1 MIARGI
7 MQKYQKSNK
16 YFNLS
21 LYTFVII
28 GSLMATGYIF
38 PIGGNFPEVPPI
50 QFMLNPELYK
60 NDYYVQEM
68 VKFNPRYYYYYIIYL
83 LANLGT
89 SIPLA
94 HFIYQFIAFGSFILA
109 CYAIINIYTNSKLP
123 AAAMAFLSIAAS
135 FTDVGNT
142 LIFSTKSVPSTFAM
156 GFAIWG
162 IYFSLRQ
169 KWLTGYLFFGLG
181 CLLQFLVGL
190 LPGLMMVPV
199 LVIES
204 VRQRKFKTLIWAIVL
219 LAAMASIVYVPMLLT
234 GTTSTHTIDNAEF
247 VFIHAQV
254 RNPHHILPSN
264 WAVGNWFNFI
274 CFILGGLLCIKKTNL
289 LPKEDK
295 VNFYVILGT
304 SIFALFLN
312 YIFVE
317 VYPQAFLAK
326 LQLARTV
333 PFAQIIIFI
342 VVSLTLDEVDPHKQ
356 APVSLFVLSV
366 MTLPFRGIILLGFA
380 VWQNK
385 NYILPKKYNILLWIF
400 AAGTF
405 IFSLTYP
412 LTDSSEIIGDR
423 IITLPVF
430 FSILAFPFILEK
442 TSFATSIKQ
451 TITHILA
458 LLATAILVLGVAGI
472 LPKPILNIFQTRIN
486 INAVPTDDLSRLAV
500 RFSQISSPDAL
511 VLIPP
516 SVTSFQFLSQRAI
529 VVNFKNFP
537 FTDKGIKQWKNRME
551 AVLGAPLNPQMIW
564 GGNDLFIRRSSAD
577 LVKVAINYHAD
588 YILTRSDWHPNI
600 DGEIVDRQGKWII
613 FKIR

>member
-1 MIARGI
+1 
-7 MQKYQKSNK
+7 MQKHQKSHW

-68 VKFNPRYYYYYIIYL
+68 VKFNPRYYYYYIIYF

-94 HFIYQFIAFGSFILA
+94 HFIYQFLAFGSFVLA
-109 CYAIINIYTNSKLP
+109 CYAILNIYTNSKLP
-123 AAAMAFLSIAAS
+123 AAAMAFLCIAAS

-142 LIFSTKSVPSTFAM
+142 LIFSTKSVPSIFAM

-169 KWLTGYLFFGLG
+169 KWLTGYFFFGLA

-199 LVIES
+199 LFIES
-204 VRQRKFKTLIWAIVL
+204 VRQRNFKTLILAIAL

-234 GTTSTHTIDNAEF
+234 GTTSTQTIDNADF
-247 VFIHAQV
+247 VYIHAKV

-264 WAVGNWFNFI
+264 WYLGNWFNFI
-274 CFILGGLLCIKKTNL
+274 CFIIGGLLCIKNSDL
-289 LPKEDK
+289 LSKEDK
-295 VNFYVILGT
+295 VNFYIIVTTSILG
-304 SIFALFLN
+304 LFLN

-317 VYPQAFLAK
+317 IYPLAFIAK

-333 PFAQIIIFI
+333 PFAQLIIFI
-342 VVSLTLDEVDPHKQ
+342 AVALTVEQLYREKHIAISLLLL
-356 APVSLFVLSV
+356 AVL
-366 MTLPFRGIILLGFA
+366 TLPFRGIIFLGLS
-380 VWQNK
+380 VWQTK
-385 NYILPKKYNILLWIF
+385 KYVFPKRYNILLWIL
-400 AAGTF
+400 AAGTV
-405 IFSLTYP
+405 IFSLIYP
-412 LTDSSEIIGDR
+412 VTDSWEIMGDR
-423 IITLPVF
+423 IISIPVF

-442 TSFATSIKQ
+442 TSLATSIKQ
-451 TITHILA
+451 TLTHTLA
-458 LLATAILVLGVAGI
+458 LITTATLVCGIAGI
-472 LPKPILNIFQTRIN
+472 LPKPILNVFQTRVN
-486 INAVPTDDLSRLAV
+486 INAVPRDDLSKLAV
-500 RFSQISSPDAL
+500 RFSQSSSPDSL

-516 SVTSFQFLSQRAI
+516 SVTSFQFFSERAI

-537 FTDKGIKQWKNRME
+537 FTEKGIKEWQNRME
-551 AVLGAPLNPQMIW
+551 AVLGVPLNPQMIW
-564 GGNDLFIRRSSAD
+564 GGNDFFIRRSSAD
-577 LVKVAINYHAD
+577 LVKVAKNYHAD
-588 YILTRSDWHPNI
+588 YILTRTDWHPNI
-600 DGEIVDRQGKWII
+600 QGEIADKQGKWILY
-613 FKIR
+613 KIR

>member
-1 MIARGI
+1 
-7 MQKYQKSNK
+7 MQKHQKSHW

-94 HFIYQFIAFGSFILA
+94 HFIYQFLAFASFILA

-123 AAAMAFLSIAAS
+123 AAAMAFLCIAAS

-156 GFAIWG
+156 AFAIEG
-162 IYFSLRQ
+162 IYWSLRQ
-169 KWLTGYLFFGLG
+169 KWLAGYFCFGLG
-181 CLLQFLVGL
+181 CVLQFLVGL

-199 LVIES
+199 LVIQS
-204 VRQRKFKTLIWAIVL
+204 VKQRNFKTLILAIAL

-234 GTTSTHTIDNAEF
+234 GTTSTHTIDNADF
-247 VFIHAQV
+247 VYIHAKV

-264 WAVGNWFNFI
+264 WDFGNWFNFI
-274 CFILGGLLCIKKTNL
+274 CFIIGGLLCIKNSDL
-289 LPKEDK
+289 LPKKDK
-295 VNFYVILGT
+295 VNFYVIVGT
-304 SIFALFLN
+304 SIVALFLN
-312 YIFVE
+312 YVFVE
-317 VYPQAFLAK
+317 VYPLAFIAK

-342 VVSLTLDEVDPHKQ
+342 AVALTVAQLYREKQIAISLLLL
-356 APVSLFVLSV
+356 AVL
-366 MTLPFRGIILLGFA
+366 TLPFRGIIFLGLS
-380 VWQNK
+380 VWQTK
-385 NYILPKKYNILLWIF
+385 KYVFPKRYNILLWIL
-400 AAGTF
+400 AAGTV
-405 IFSLTYP
+405 IFSLIYP
-412 LTDSSEIIGDR
+412 VTDSWEIMGDR
-423 IITLPVF
+423 IISIPVF

-442 TSFATSIKQ
+442 TSLATSIKQ
-451 TITHILA
+451 TVTHTLA
-458 LLATAILVLGVAGI
+458 LITTATLVFGVAGI
-472 LPKPILNIFQTRIN
+472 LPKPILNVFQTRIN
-486 INAVPTDDLSRLAV
+486 INAVPRDDLSRLAV
-500 RFSQISSPDAL
+500 RFSQISSRDSL

-516 SVTSFQFLSQRAI
+516 SVTSFQFFSERAI

-537 FTDKGIKQWKNRME
+537 FTEKGIKEWQNRME
-551 AVLGAPLNPQMIW
+551 TVLGVPLNPQMIW
-564 GGNDLFIRRSSAD
+564 GGNDFFIRRSSAD
-577 LVKVAINYHAD
+577 LVKVAKNYHAD
-588 YILTRSDWHPNI
+588 YILTRTDWHPNI
-600 DGEIVDRQGKWII
+600 QGEIADKQGKWILY
-613 FKIR
+613 KIR

>member
-1 MIARGI
+1 
-7 MQKYQKSNK
+7 MQKHQKFNR

-21 LYTFVII
+21 LYTFAII

-94 HFIYQFIAFGSFILA
+94 HFIYQFLAFGSFILA

-123 AAAMAFLSIAAS
+123 AAAMAFLCIAAS

-169 KWLTGYLFFGLG
+169 KWLIGYLFFGLG

-204 VRQRKFKTLIWAIVL
+204 VRQRNFKTLILAIAL

-247 VFIHAQV
+247 VYIHAKV

-264 WAVGNWFNFI
+264 WDFANWFNFI
-274 CFILGGLLCIKKTNL
+274 CFIMGGLLCIKNAEL
-289 LPKEDK
+289 LRKEDK
-295 VNFYVILGT
+295 VNFSVIVGT

-312 YIFVE
+312 YLLVE
-317 VYPQAFLAK
+317 VYPLAFIAK

-333 PFAQIIIFI
+333 PFAQLIIFI
-342 VVSLTLDEVDPHKQ
+342 AVCLTIEILYREKRIAISLLLLVVL
-356 APVSLFVLSV
+356 
-366 MTLPFRGIILLGFA
+366 TLPFRGIIFLGLSI
-380 VWQNK
+380 WQTK
-385 NYILPKKYNILLWIF
+385 KYVFPKRYNILLWIL
-400 AAGTF
+400 AVGTV
-405 IFSLTYP
+405 IFSLIYP
-412 LTDSSEIIGDR
+412 VTDSWEIMGDR
-423 IITLPVF
+423 IISIPVLF
-430 FSILAFPFILEK
+430 LILAFPFILEE
-442 TSFATSIKQ
+442 TSLATSIKQ
-451 TITHILA
+451 TLTHTLA
-458 LLATAILVLGVAGI
+458 LITTATLVFGVAGI
-472 LPKPILNIFQTRIN
+472 LPKPILNVFQTRIN
-486 INAVPTDDLSRLAV
+486 INAISSDDLSRLAV
-500 RFSQISSPDAL
+500 RFSQISSRDSL

-516 SVTSFQFLSQRAI
+516 SVTSFQFFSQRAI

-537 FTDKGIKQWKNRME
+537 FTEKGIKEWQNRMQ
-551 AVLGAPLNPQMIW
+551 AVLGVPLNPQMIW
-564 GGNDLFIRRSSAD
+564 GGNDLFIQRSSAD
-577 LVKVAINYHAD
+577 LVKVARNYHAE
-588 YILTRSDWHPNI
+588 YILTRTDWHPNME
-600 DGEIVDRQGKWII
+600 GEIADKQGKWILY
-613 FKIR
+613 KIR

>member
-1 MIARGI
+1 
-7 MQKYQKSNK
+7 MQKYQKSHN

-28 GSLMATGYIF
+28 GSLMAAGYIF

-94 HFIYQFIAFGSFILA
+94 HFIYQFLAFASFILA

-123 AAAMAFLSIAAS
+123 AAAMTFLCIAAS

-156 GFAIWG
+156 AFAIWG

-169 KWLTGYLFFGLG
+169 KWLTGYFFFGLA

-199 LVIES
+199 LFIES
-204 VRQRKFKTLIWAIVL
+204 VRQRKFKTLILAIAL

-247 VFIHAQV
+247 VYIHAKV

-264 WAVGNWFNFI
+264 WDFGNWFNFI
-274 CFILGGLLCIKKTNL
+274 CFIIGGLLCIKNAEL
-289 LPKEDK
+289 LRKEDK
-295 VNFYVILGT
+295 VNFYVIVGT

-317 VYPQAFLAK
+317 IYPLAFIAK

-333 PFAQIIIFI
+333 PFAQLIIFI
-342 VVSLTLDEVDPHKQ
+342 AVCLTIDILYREKRIAISLLLLVVL
-356 APVSLFVLSV
+356 
-366 MTLPFRGIILLGFA
+366 TLPFRGIIFLGLS
-380 VWQNK
+380 VWQTK
-385 NYILPKKYNILLWIF
+385 KYTFPKRYNILLWIL
-400 AAGTF
+400 AIGTV
-405 IFSLTYP
+405 IFSLIYP
-412 LTDSSEIIGDR
+412 VTDSWEIMGDR
-423 IITLPVF
+423 IISIPVF

-442 TSFATSIKQ
+442 TSLATSIKQ
-451 TITHILA
+451 TVTHTLA
-458 LLATAILVLGVAGI
+458 LITTATLVFGVAGI
-472 LPKPILNIFQTRIN
+472 LPKPILNVFQTRIN
-486 INAVPTDDLSRLAV
+486 INAVPRDDLSRLAV
-500 RFSQISSPDAL
+500 RFSQISSRDSL

-516 SVTSFQFLSQRAI
+516 SVTSFQFFSERAI

-537 FTDKGIKQWKNRME
+537 FTEKGIKEWQNRME
-551 AVLGAPLNPQMIW
+551 TVLGVPLNPQMIW
-564 GGNDLFIRRSSAD
+564 GGNEFFIRRSSAD
-577 LVKVAINYHAD
+577 LVKVAKKYHAD
-588 YILTRSDWHPNI
+588 YILTRTDWHPNI
-600 DGEIVDRQGKWII
+600 QGEIADKQGKWILY
-613 FKIR
+613 KIR

>member
-1 MIARGI
+1 
-7 MQKYQKSNK
+7 MQKHQKSHW

-89 SIPLA
+89 SISLA
-94 HFIYQFIAFGSFILA
+94 HFIYQFLAFGSFIIA

-123 AAAMAFLSIAAS
+123 AAAMAFLCIAAS

-142 LIFSTKSVPSTFAM
+142 LIFSTKSVPSIFAM

-169 KWLTGYLFFGLG
+169 KWLTGYFFFGLA

-199 LVIES
+199 LVIKS
-204 VRQRKFKTLIWAIVL
+204 VKQRNFKTLILAIAL

-234 GTTSTHTIDNAEF
+234 GTTSTHTIDNAQF
-247 VFIHAQV
+247 VYIHAKV

-264 WAVGNWFNFI
+264 WDVGNWFNFI
-274 CFILGGLLCIKKTNL
+274 CFIIGGLLCIKNSDL

-295 VNFYVILGT
+295 VNFYVIVGT
-304 SIFALFLN
+304 SIVALFLN
-312 YIFVE
+312 YVFVE
-317 VYPQAFLAK
+317 VYPLAFIAK

-333 PFAQIIIFI
+333 PFAQLIIFI
-342 VVSLTLDEVDPHKQ
+342 ALALTVEQLYREKQIAVSLLLL
-356 APVSLFVLSV
+356 AVL
-366 MTLPFRGIILLGFA
+366 TLPFRGIIFLGLS
-380 VWQNK
+380 VWQTK
-385 NYILPKKYNILLWIF
+385 NYVFPKRYDILLWIL
-400 AAGTF
+400 AAGTV
-405 IFSLTYP
+405 IFSLIYP
-412 LTDSSEIIGDR
+412 LIDSWEIMGDR
-423 IITLPVF
+423 IISIPVF

-442 TSFATSIKQ
+442 TSLATSIKQ
-451 TITHILA
+451 TLTHTLA
-458 LLATAILVLGVAGI
+458 LITTATLVFGVAGI
-472 LPKPILNIFQTRIN
+472 LPKPILNVFQTRVN
-486 INAVPTDDLSRLAV
+486 INAVPRDDLSRLAG
-500 RFSQISSPDAL
+500 RFSQSSSRDSL

-516 SVTSFQFLSQRAI
+516 SVTSFQFFSERAI

-537 FTDKGIKQWKNRME
+537 FTEKGIKEWQNRME
-551 AVLGAPLNPQMIW
+551 TVLGVPLNPQMIW
-564 GGNDLFIRRSSAD
+564 GGNDFFIRRSSAD
-577 LVKVAINYHAD
+577 LVKVAKNYHAD
-588 YILTRSDWHPNI
+588 YILTRTDWHPNI
-600 DGEIVDRQGKWII
+600 DGEIVDREGKWIL

>member
-1 MIARGI
+1 
-7 MQKYQKSNK
+7 MQKHQKSNW

-21 LYTFVII
+21 LYTFAII

-94 HFIYQFIAFGSFILA
+94 HFIYQFLAFGSFILA

-123 AAAMAFLSIAAS
+123 AAAMAFLCIAAS

-156 GFAIWG
+156 SFAIWG

-204 VRQRKFKTLIWAIVL
+204 VRQRNFKTLIWAIAL

-247 VFIHAQV
+247 VYIHAKV

-264 WAVGNWFNFI
+264 WDVGNWFNFI
-274 CFILGGLLCIKKTNL
+274 CFIIGGLLCIKNAEL
-289 LPKEDK
+289 LRKEDK
-295 VNFYVILGT
+295 VNFYVIVGT

-312 YIFVE
+312 YLFVE
-317 VYPQAFLAK
+317 VYPLAFIAK

-333 PFAQIIIFI
+333 PFAQLIIFI
-342 VVSLTLDEVDPHKQ
+342 AVCLTIDILYRQKRIAISLLLLVVL
-356 APVSLFVLSV
+356 
-366 MTLPFRGIILLGFA
+366 TLPFRGIIFLGLS
-380 VWQNK
+380 VWQTK
-385 NYILPKKYNILLWIF
+385 KYVFPKRYNILLWIL
-400 AAGTF
+400 AVGTV
-405 IFSLTYP
+405 IFSLIYP
-412 LTDSSEIIGDR
+412 VTDSWEIMGDR
-423 IITLPVF
+423 IISIPVL
-430 FSILAFPFILEK
+430 FSILAFPFILEE
-442 TSFATSIKQ
+442 TSLATSIKP
-451 TITHILA
+451 TLTHTLA
-458 LLATAILVLGVAGI
+458 LITTATLVFGVAGI
-472 LPKPILNIFQTRIN
+472 LPKPILNVFQTRIN
-486 INAVPTDDLSRLAV
+486 INALSSDDLSRLAV
-500 RFSQISSPDAL
+500 RFSQISSRDSL

-516 SVTSFQFLSQRAI
+516 SVTSFQFFSERAI

-537 FTDKGIKQWKNRME
+537 FTEKGIKEWQNRME
-551 AVLGAPLNPQMIW
+551 AVLGVPLNPQMIW

-577 LVKVAINYHAD
+577 LVKVARNYHAD

-600 DGEIVDRQGKWII
+600 DGEIVEQEGKWIL

>member
-1 MIARGI
+1 
-7 MQKYQKSNK
+7 MQKHQKSNW

-21 LYTFVII
+21 LYTFAII

-94 HFIYQFIAFGSFILA
+94 HFIYQFLAFASFILA

-123 AAAMAFLSIAAS
+123 AAAMAFLCIVAS

-169 KWLTGYLFFGLG
+169 KWLSGYLFFGLG
-181 CLLQFLVGL
+181 CVLQFLVGL
-190 LPGLMMVPV
+190 LPGLMMLPV

-204 VRQRKFKTLIWAIVL
+204 VRQRNFKTLILAIAL

-247 VFIHAQV
+247 VYIHAKV

-264 WAVGNWFNFI
+264 WDVGNWFNFI
-274 CFILGGLLCIKKTNL
+274 CFIIGGLLCIKNAEL
-289 LPKEDK
+289 LPKQDK
-295 VNFYVILGT
+295 VNFYVIVST

-312 YIFVE
+312 YLFVE
-317 VYPQAFLAK
+317 VYPLAFIAK

-333 PFAQIIIFI
+333 PFAQLIIFI
-342 VVSLTLDEVDPHKQ
+342 AVCLTIDILYREKRIAISLLLLVVL
-356 APVSLFVLSV
+356 
-366 MTLPFRGIILLGFA
+366 TLPFRGIIFLGLS
-380 VWQNK
+380 VWPTK
-385 NYILPKKYNILLWIF
+385 KYAFPKRYNILLWIL
-400 AAGTF
+400 AVGTV
-405 IFSLTYP
+405 IFSLIYP
-412 LTDSSEIIGDR
+412 VTDSWEIMGDR
-423 IITLPVF
+423 IISIPVL
-430 FSILAFPFILEK
+430 FSLLAFPFILEE
-442 TSFATSIKQ
+442 TSLATSIKQ
-451 TITHILA
+451 TLTHTLA
-458 LLATAILVLGVAGI
+458 LITTATLVFGVAGI
-472 LPKPILNIFQTRIN
+472 LPKPLLNVFQTRIN
-486 INAVPTDDLSRLAV
+486 INAVSSDDLSRLAM
-500 RFSQISSPDAL
+500 RFSQISSRDSL

-516 SVTSFQFLSQRAI
+516 SVTSFQFFSERAI

-537 FTDKGIKQWKNRME
+537 FTEKGIKEWQNRME
-551 AVLGAPLNPQMIW
+551 AVLGVPLNPQMIW

-577 LVKVAINYHAD
+577 LVKVARNYHAD
-588 YILTRSDWHPNI
+588 YILTRTDWHPNMQ
-600 DGEIVDRQGKWII
+600 GEIADKQGKWILY
-613 FKIR
+613 KIR

>member
-1 MIARGI
+1 
-7 MQKYQKSNK
+7 MQKHQKSHW

-68 VKFNPRYYYYYIIYL
+68 VKFNPRYYYYYIIYF

-94 HFIYQFIAFGSFILA
+94 HFIYQFLAFGSFVLA
-109 CYAIINIYTNSKLP
+109 CYAILNIYTNSKLP
-123 AAAMAFLSIAAS
+123 AAAMAFLCIAAS

-142 LIFSTKSVPSTFAM
+142 LIFSTKSVPSIFAM

-169 KWLTGYLFFGLG
+169 KWLTGYFFFGLA

-199 LVIES
+199 LFIES
-204 VRQRKFKTLIWAIVL
+204 VRQRNFKTLILAIAL

-234 GTTSTHTIDNAEF
+234 GTTSTQTIDNADF
-247 VFIHAQV
+247 VYIHAKV

-264 WAVGNWFNFI
+264 WYLGNWFNFI
-274 CFILGGLLCIKKTNL
+274 CFIIGGLLCIKNSDL
-289 LPKEDK
+289 LSKEDK
-295 VNFYVILGT
+295 VNFYIIVSTSILG
-304 SIFALFLN
+304 LFLN

-317 VYPQAFLAK
+317 IYPLAFIAK

-333 PFAQIIIFI
+333 PFAQLIIFI
-342 VVSLTLDEVDPHKQ
+342 AVALTVEQLYREKHIAISLLLL
-356 APVSLFVLSV
+356 AVL
-366 MTLPFRGIILLGFA
+366 TLPFRGIIFLGLS
-380 VWQNK
+380 VWQTK
-385 NYILPKKYNILLWIF
+385 KYVFPKRYNILLWIL
-400 AAGTF
+400 AAGTV
-405 IFSLTYP
+405 IFSLIYP
-412 LTDSSEIIGDR
+412 VTDSWEIMGDR
-423 IITLPVF
+423 IISIPVF

-442 TSFATSIKQ
+442 TSLATSIKQ
-451 TITHILA
+451 TLTHTLA
-458 LLATAILVLGVAGI
+458 LITTATLVCGIAGI
-472 LPKPILNIFQTRIN
+472 LPKPILNVFQTRVN
-486 INAVPTDDLSRLAV
+486 INAVPRDDLSKLAV
-500 RFSQISSPDAL
+500 RFSQSSSRDSL

-516 SVTSFQFLSQRAI
+516 SVTSFQFFSERAI

-537 FTDKGIKQWKNRME
+537 FTEKGIKEWQNRME
-551 AVLGAPLNPQMIW
+551 AVLGVPLNPQMIW
-564 GGNDLFIRRSSAD
+564 GGNDFFIRRSSAD
-577 LVKVAINYHAD
+577 LVKVARKYHAD
-588 YILTRSDWHPNI
+588 YILTRTDWHPNI
-600 DGEIVDRQGKWII
+600 QGEIADKQGKWILY
-613 FKIR
+613 KIR

>member
-1 MIARGI
+1 
-7 MQKYQKSNK
+7 MQKHQKSHW

-21 LYTFVII
+21 LYTFAII
-28 GSLMATGYIF
+28 GSLMATGYNF

-94 HFIYQFIAFGSFILA
+94 HFIYQFLAFGSFILA

-123 AAAMAFLSIAAS
+123 AAGMAFLCIAAS

-181 CLLQFLVGL
+181 CVLQFLVGL
-190 LPGLMMVPV
+190 LPGLMMLPV

-204 VRQRKFKTLIWAIVL
+204 VRQRNFKTLILAIAL

-234 GTTSTHTIDNAEF
+234 GTTSTQTIDNAEF
-247 VFIHAQV
+247 VYIHAKV

-264 WAVGNWFNFI
+264 WDLGNWFNFI
-274 CFILGGLLCIKKTNL
+274 CFIMGGLLCIKNAEL
-289 LPKEDK
+289 LRKEDK
-295 VNFYVILGT
+295 VNFYVIVGT

-317 VYPQAFLAK
+317 VYPLAFIAK

-333 PFAQIIIFI
+333 PFAQLIIFI
-342 VVSLTLDEVDPHKQ
+342 TVGLTVDILYRQNKIAISLLL
-356 APVSLFVLSV
+356 LFVL
-366 MTLPFRGIILLGFA
+366 TLPFRGIIFLGLS
-380 VWQNK
+380 VWQAK
-385 NYILPKKYNILLWIF
+385 KYVFPKRYNILLWIL
-400 AAGTF
+400 AAVTV
-405 IFSLTYP
+405 ILSLIYP
-412 LTDSSEIIGDR
+412 LTDSWEIMGDR
-423 IITLPVF
+423 IISIPVL
-430 FSILAFPFILEK
+430 FSILAFPFILEE

-451 TITHILA
+451 TITHTLA
-458 LLATAILVLGVAGI
+458 LITTATLVLGVAGI
-472 LPKPILNIFQTRIN
+472 LPKPILNVFQTRVN
-486 INAVPTDDLSRLAV
+486 INAVSSDDLSRLAV
-500 RFSQISSPDAL
+500 RFSQISSRDSL

-516 SVTSFQFLSQRAI
+516 SVTSFQLFSERAI

-537 FTDKGIKQWKNRME
+537 FTEKGIKEWQNRME
-551 AVLGAPLNPQMIW
+551 AVLGVPLNPQMIW

-577 LVKVAINYHAD
+577 LVKVARNYHAD
-588 YILTRSDWHPNI
+588 YILTRTDWHPNMQ
-600 DGEIVDRQGKWII
+600 GEIADKQGKWILY
-613 FKIR
+613 KIK

>member
-1 MIARGI
+1 
-7 MQKYQKSNK
+7 MQKHPKSHW
-16 YFNLS
+16 YFNIS

-94 HFIYQFIAFGSFILA
+94 HFIYQFLAFASFILA

-123 AAAMAFLSIAAS
+123 AAAMAFLCIAAS

-169 KWLTGYLFFGLG
+169 KWLTGYFCFGLA

-199 LVIES
+199 LFIES
-204 VRQRKFKTLIWAIVL
+204 VRQRKFKTLILAIAL

-247 VFIHAQV
+247 VYIHAKV

-264 WAVGNWFNFI
+264 WDVGNWFNFI
-274 CFILGGLLCIKKTNL
+274 CFIIGGLLCIKNSDL

-295 VNFYVILGT
+295 INFYIIVCT

-312 YIFVE
+312 YVFVE
-317 VYPQAFLAK
+317 VYPLALIAK

-333 PFAQIIIFI
+333 PFAQLIIFLAVALTVEQLYREKQI
-342 VVSLTLDEVDPHKQ
+342 AISLLLL
-356 APVSLFVLSV
+356 AVL
-366 MTLPFRGIILLGFA
+366 TLPFRGIIFLGLS
-380 VWQNK
+380 VWQTK
-385 NYILPKKYNILLWIF
+385 NYVFPKRYNILLWIL
-400 AAGTF
+400 AAGTV
-405 IFSLTYP
+405 IFSLIYP
-412 LTDSSEIIGDR
+412 VTDSWEIMGDR
-423 IITLPVF
+423 IISIPIF

-442 TSFATSIKQ
+442 TSLATSIKQ
-451 TITHILA
+451 TVTHTLA
-458 LLATAILVLGVAGI
+458 LITTATLVFGVAGI
-472 LPKPILNIFQTRIN
+472 LPKPILNVFQTRIN
-486 INAVPTDDLSRLAV
+486 INAVSRDDLSRLAV
-500 RFSQISSPDAL
+500 RFSQISSPDSL

-516 SVTSFQFLSQRAI
+516 SVTSFQFFSERAI

-537 FTDKGIKQWKNRME
+537 FTEKGIKEWQNRME
-551 AVLGAPLNPQMIW
+551 TVLGVPLNPQMIW
-564 GGNDLFIRRSSAD
+564 GGNEFFIRRSSAD
-577 LVKVAINYHAD
+577 LVKVAKKYHAD
-588 YILTRSDWHPNI
+588 YILTRTDWHPNI
-600 DGEIVDRQGKWII
+600 QGEIADKQGKWILY
-613 FKIR
+613 KIR

>member
-1 MIARGI
+1 MEPS
-7 MQKYQKSNK
+7 MQKHQKPNW

-21 LYTFVII
+21 LYTFAIV

-94 HFIYQFIAFGSFILA
+94 HFIYQFLAFGSFILA

-123 AAAMAFLSIAAS
+123 AAAMAFLCIAAS

-190 LPGLMMVPV
+190 LPGLMMLPV
-199 LVIES
+199 LFIES
-204 VRQRKFKTLIWAIVL
+204 VKQRNFKRLILAIAL

-247 VFIHAQV
+247 VYIHAKV

-264 WAVGNWFNFI
+264 WDFGNWFNFI
-274 CFILGGLLCIKKTNL
+274 CFIIGGLLCIKNAQL
-289 LPKEDK
+289 LRKEDK
-295 VNFYVILGT
+295 VNFYVIVST

-317 VYPQAFLAK
+317 VYPLAFIAK

-333 PFAQIIIFI
+333 PFAQLIIFI
-342 VVSLTLDEVDPHKQ
+342 AVGLTIDILYRQKRIAISLLLLVVL
-356 APVSLFVLSV
+356 
-366 MTLPFRGIILLGFA
+366 TLPFRGIIFLGLSI
-380 VWQNK
+380 WQTK
-385 NYILPKKYNILLWIF
+385 KYVFPKRYNILLWIL
-400 AAGTF
+400 AVGTV
-405 IFSLTYP
+405 IFSLIYP
-412 LTDSSEIIGDR
+412 VTDSWEIMGDR
-423 IITLPVF
+423 IISIPVL
-430 FSILAFPFILEK
+430 FSILAFPFILEE
-442 TSFATSIKQ
+442 TSLAKSIKQ
-451 TITHILA
+451 TLTHTLA
-458 LLATAILVLGVAGI
+458 LITTATLVLGVAGI
-472 LPKPILNIFQTRIN
+472 LPKPILNVFQTRIN
-486 INAVPTDDLSRLAV
+486 INTVSSDDLSRLAV
-500 RFSQISSPDAL
+500 RFSQISSRDSL

-516 SVTSFQFLSQRAI
+516 SVTSFQFFSKRAI

-537 FTDKGIKQWKNRME
+537 FTEKGIKEWQNRME
-551 AVLGAPLNPQMIW
+551 AVLGVPLNPQMIW

-577 LVKVAINYHAD
+577 LVKVAKNYHAD
-588 YILTRSDWHPNI
+588 YILTRTDWHPNMQ
-600 DGEIVDRQGKWII
+600 GEIADKQGKWILY
-613 FKIR
+613 KIK

>member
-1 MIARGI
+1 
-7 MQKYQKSNK
+7 MQKHQKSNW

-21 LYTFVII
+21 LYTFAII

-94 HFIYQFIAFGSFILA
+94 HFIYQFLAFGSFILA

-123 AAAMAFLSIAAS
+123 AAAMAFLCIAAS

-199 LVIES
+199 LFIES
-204 VRQRKFKTLIWAIVL
+204 VRQRNFKTLILAIAL

-247 VFIHAQV
+247 VYIHAKV

-264 WAVGNWFNFI
+264 WDFGNWFNFI
-274 CFILGGLLCIKKTNL
+274 CFIIGGLLCIKNAEL
-289 LPKEDK
+289 LRKQDK
-295 VNFYVILGT
+295 VNFYVIVGT

-317 VYPQAFLAK
+317 VYPFAFIAK

-333 PFAQIIIFI
+333 PFAQLIIFI
-342 VVSLTLDEVDPHKQ
+342 AVCLTIDILYREKRIAISLLLLVVL
-356 APVSLFVLSV
+356 
-366 MTLPFRGIILLGFA
+366 TLPFRGIIFLGLS
-380 VWQNK
+380 VWQTK
-385 NYILPKKYNILLWIF
+385 KYVFPKGYNILLWIL
-400 AAGTF
+400 AAVTV
-405 IFSLTYP
+405 IFSLIYP
-412 LTDSSEIIGDR
+412 VTDSWEIIGDR
-423 IITLPVF
+423 IISIPVL
-430 FSILAFPFILEK
+430 FSILAFPFILEE
-442 TSFATSIKQ
+442 TSLAKSIKQ
-451 TITHILA
+451 TLTHTLA
-458 LLATAILVLGVAGI
+458 LITTATLVLGVAGI
-472 LPKPILNIFQTRIN
+472 LPKHILNVFQTRVN
-486 INAVPTDDLSRLAV
+486 INAVSSDDLSRLAM
-500 RFSQISSPDAL
+500 RFSQISSRDSL

-516 SVTSFQFLSQRAI
+516 SVTSFQFFSERAI

-537 FTDKGIKQWKNRME
+537 FTEKGIKEWQNRME
-551 AVLGAPLNPQMIW
+551 AVLGVPLNPQMIW

-577 LVKVAINYHAD
+577 LVKVARNYHAD

-600 DGEIVDRQGKWII
+600 DGEIVEQEGKWIL

>member
-1 MIARGI
+1 
-7 MQKYQKSNK
+7 MQKHQKSNW

-21 LYTFVII
+21 LYTFAII

-94 HFIYQFIAFGSFILA
+94 HFIYQFLAFGSFILA

-123 AAAMAFLSIAAS
+123 AAAMAFLCIAAS
-135 FTDVGNT
+135 FTDIGNT

-156 GFAIWG
+156 SFAIWG

-190 LPGLMMVPV
+190 LPGLMMLPV

-204 VRQRKFKTLIWAIVL
+204 VRQRNFKTLILAIAL

-247 VFIHAQV
+247 VYIHAKV

-264 WAVGNWFNFI
+264 WDFGNWFNFI
-274 CFILGGLLCIKKTNL
+274 CFIIGGLLCIKNAEL
-289 LPKEDK
+289 LRKQDK
-295 VNFYVILGT
+295 VNFYVIVGT

-317 VYPQAFLAK
+317 VYPLAFIAK

-333 PFAQIIIFI
+333 PFAQLIIFI
-342 VVSLTLDEVDPHKQ
+342 PVCLTVDILYREKKIAISLLLLVVL
-356 APVSLFVLSV
+356 
-366 MTLPFRGIILLGFA
+366 TLPFRGIIFLGLS
-380 VWQNK
+380 VWQTK
-385 NYILPKKYNILLWIF
+385 KYVFPKGYNILLWIL
-400 AAGTF
+400 AAVTV
-405 IFSLTYP
+405 IFSLIYP
-412 LTDSSEIIGDR
+412 VTDSWEIMGDR
-423 IITLPVF
+423 IISIPVL
-430 FSILAFPFILEK
+430 FSILAFPFILEE
-442 TSFATSIKQ
+442 TSLAKSIKQ
-451 TITHILA
+451 TLTHTLA
-458 LLATAILVLGVAGI
+458 LITTATLVFGVAGI
-472 LPKPILNIFQTRIN
+472 LPKPILNIFQTRVN
-486 INAVPTDDLSRLAV
+486 INAVSSDDLSRLAM
-500 RFSQISSPDAL
+500 RFSQISSRDSL

-516 SVTSFQFLSQRAI
+516 SVTSFQFFSERAI

-537 FTDKGIKQWKNRME
+537 FTEKGIKEWQNRME
-551 AVLGAPLNPQMIW
+551 AVLGVPLNPQMIW

-577 LVKVAINYHAD
+577 LVKVARNYHAD
-588 YILTRSDWHPNI
+588 YILTRTDWHPNMQ
-600 DGEIVDRQGKWII
+600 GEIADKQGKWILY
-613 FKIR
+613 KIR

>member
-1 MIARGI
+1 
-7 MQKYQKSNK
+7 MQKNQKSNW

-94 HFIYQFIAFGSFILA
+94 HFIYQFLAFGSFILA

-123 AAAMAFLSIAAS
+123 AAAMAFLGIAAS

-162 IYFSLRQ
+162 IYFCLRQ
-169 KWLTGYLFFGLG
+169 KWLTGYFFFGLG

-199 LVIES
+199 LVIQS
-204 VRQRKFKTLIWAIVL
+204 VKQRKFKTLILAIAL
-219 LAAMASIVYVPMLLT
+219 LAAMASIVYIPMLLT

-247 VFIHAQV
+247 VYIHAKV

-264 WAVGNWFNFI
+264 WDVGNWFNFI
-274 CFILGGLLCIKKTNL
+274 CFIMGGLLCIKNSDL

-295 VNFYVILGT
+295 INFSVIVGT

-312 YIFVE
+312 YVFVE
-317 VYPQAFLAK
+317 VYPLAFLAK

-333 PFAQIIIFI
+333 PFAQLIIFTA
-342 VVSLTLDEVDPHKQ
+342 VALTVEQLYREKQ
-356 APVSLFVLSV
+356 IPVSLLLLAVL
-366 MTLPFRGIILLGFA
+366 TLPFRGVIFLGLS
-380 VWQNK
+380 VWHTK
-385 NYILPKKYNILLWIF
+385 NHVFPKRYNILLWIL
-400 AAGTF
+400 AIVTV
-405 IFSLTYP
+405 IFSLIYP
-412 LTDSSEIIGDR
+412 VTDSWEIMGDR
-423 IITLPVF
+423 IISIPLF

-442 TSFATSIKQ
+442 TSLATSIKQ
-451 TITHILA
+451 TLTHTLA
-458 LLATAILVLGVAGI
+458 LITTATLVFGIAGI
-472 LPKPILNIFQTRIN
+472 LPKPILNVFQTRVN
-486 INAVPTDDLSRLAV
+486 INTVPRDDLSKLAV
-500 RFSQISSPDAL
+500 RFSQISSRDSL

-516 SVTSFQFLSQRAI
+516 SVTSFQFFSERAI

-537 FTDKGIKQWKNRME
+537 FTEKGIKEWQNRME
-551 AVLGAPLNPQMIW
+551 AVLGVPLNPQMIW
-564 GGNDLFIRRSSAD
+564 GGNDFFIRRSSAD
-577 LVKVAINYHAD
+577 LVKVAKNYHAD
-588 YILTRSDWHPNI
+588 YILTRTDWHPNI
-600 DGEIVDRQGKWII
+600 DGQIVEQEGKWIL

>member
-1 MIARGI
+1 
-7 MQKYQKSNK
+7 MQKHQKFHR

-50 QFMLNPELYK
+50 QFMLNPEVYK

-68 VKFNPRYYYYYIIYL
+68 VKFNPRYYYYYIIYFM
-83 LANLGT
+83 ANLGT

-94 HFIYQFIAFGSFILA
+94 HFIYQFLAFGSFILA

-123 AAAMAFLSIAAS
+123 AAALAFLCIAAS

-156 GFAIWG
+156 AFAIWG

-169 KWLTGYLFFGLG
+169 KWLTAYFCFGLA

-199 LVIES
+199 LAVAS
-204 VRQRKFKTLIWAIVL
+204 VRQRKFKTLILAIAL

-247 VFIHAQV
+247 VFIHAKV

-264 WAVGNWFNFI
+264 WPVGNWFNFI
-274 CFILGGLLCIKKTNL
+274 CLIVGGLLCITNTNL
-289 LPKEDK
+289 LRKADK
-295 VNFYVILGT
+295 VNFYIIIGT

-312 YIFVE
+312 YVFVE
-317 VYPQAFLAK
+317 VYPLAFIAK

-333 PFAQIIIFI
+333 PFAQLIIFI
-342 VVSLTLDEVDPHKQ
+342 AVCLTLDEVDKQ
-356 APVSLFVLSV
+356 KQIPVSLLVLSV
-366 MTLPFRGIILLGFA
+366 LTLPFRGIIFLGFA
-380 VWQNK
+380 VWQSK
-385 NYILPKKYNILLWIF
+385 NYAFPKRYNILLWIL
-400 AAGTF
+400 AAGTS
-405 IFSLTYP
+405 IFSLAYP
-412 LTDSSEIIGDR
+412 LTDSWEIMGDR
-423 IITLPVF
+423 ILGIPVL

-442 TSFATSIKQ
+442 TSVTASIKQ
-451 TITHILA
+451 TTTHILA
-458 LLATAILVLGVAGI
+458 LLTTATLTFGVAGI
-472 LPKPILNIFQTRIN
+472 LPKPILNVFQTRVN
-486 INAVPTDDLSRLAV
+486 INAVPRDDLSRLAV
-500 RFSQISSPDAL
+500 RFSQISSRDAL
-511 VLIPP
+511 VLVPP
-516 SVTSFQFLSQRAI
+516 SVTSFQFFSERAI

-537 FTDKGIKQWKNRME
+537 FTETGIKEWKNRME
-551 AVLGAPLNPQMIW
+551 AILGVPLNPQMIW
-564 GGNDLFIRRSSAD
+564 GGSDLFSRRSSAD
-577 LVKVAINYHAD
+577 LVKVARNYHAN
-588 YILTRSDWHPNI
+588 YLLTRSDWHPNI
-600 DGEIVDRQGKWII
+600 DGEIVDREGKWILL
-613 FKIR
+613 KITNKTGS

>member
-1 MIARGI
+1 
-7 MQKYQKSNK
+7 MQKHQKSHW

-21 LYTFVII
+21 LYTFAII
-28 GSLMATGYIF
+28 GSLIATGYIF

-94 HFIYQFIAFGSFILA
+94 HFIYQFLAFGSFILA

-123 AAAMAFLSIAAS
+123 AAAMAFLCIAAS

-156 GFAIWG
+156 SFAIWG

-204 VRQRKFKTLIWAIVL
+204 VRQRNFKTLILAIAL

-247 VFIHAQV
+247 VYIHAKV

-264 WAVGNWFNFI
+264 WDFGNWFNFI
-274 CFILGGLLCIKKTNL
+274 CFIIGGLLCIKNAEL
-289 LPKEDK
+289 LRKQDK
-295 VNFYVILGT
+295 VNFYVIVGT

-317 VYPQAFLAK
+317 VYPFAFIAK

-333 PFAQIIIFI
+333 PFAQLIIFI
-342 VVSLTLDEVDPHKQ
+342 AVCLTIDILYRQKRIAISLLLLVVL
-356 APVSLFVLSV
+356 
-366 MTLPFRGIILLGFA
+366 TLPFRGIIFLGLS
-380 VWQNK
+380 VWQTK
-385 NYILPKKYNILLWIF
+385 KYVFPKGYNILLWIL
-400 AAGTF
+400 AAVTV
-405 IFSLTYP
+405 IFSLIYP
-412 LTDSSEIIGDR
+412 VTDSWEIIGDR
-423 IITLPVF
+423 IISIPVL
-430 FSILAFPFILEK
+430 FSILAFPFILEE
-442 TSFATSIKQ
+442 TSLAKSLKQ
-451 TITHILA
+451 TLTHTLA
-458 LLATAILVLGVAGI
+458 LITTATLVFGVAGI
-472 LPKPILNIFQTRIN
+472 LPKPILNVFQTRVN
-486 INAVPTDDLSRLAV
+486 INAVSSDDLSRLAM
-500 RFSQISSPDAL
+500 RFSQISSRDSL

-516 SVTSFQFLSQRAI
+516 SVTSFQFFSERAI

-537 FTDKGIKQWKNRME
+537 FTEKGIKEWQNRME
-551 AVLGAPLNPQMIW
+551 AVLGVPLNPQMIW

-577 LVKVAINYHAD
+577 LVKVARNYHAD

-600 DGEIVDRQGKWII
+600 DGEIVEQEGKWIL

>member
-1 MIARGI
+1 
-7 MQKYQKSNK
+7 MQKHQKSHW

-21 LYTFVII
+21 LYTFAII

-83 LANLGT
+83 LAQIGT
-89 SIPLA
+89 SIPIA
-94 HFIYQFIAFGSFILA
+94 HFIYQFLAFGSFILA

-123 AAAMAFLSIAAS
+123 AAAMAFLCIAAS

-169 KWLTGYLFFGLG
+169 KWLTGYFFFGLG

-199 LVIES
+199 LVIQS
-204 VRQRKFKTLIWAIVL
+204 VKQRKFKTLILAIAL

-234 GTTSTHTIDNAEF
+234 GTTSTHTIDNADF
-247 VFIHAQV
+247 VYIHAKV

-264 WAVGNWFNFI
+264 WDVGNWFNFI
-274 CFILGGLLCIKKTNL
+274 CFIIGGLLCIKNSDL

-295 VNFYVILGT
+295 INFSVIVGT
-304 SIFALFLN
+304 SIFGLFLN
-312 YIFVE
+312 FVFVE
-317 VYPQAFLAK
+317 VYPVAFIAK

-333 PFAQIIIFI
+333 PFAQLIIFI
-342 VVSLTLDEVDPHKQ
+342 AVALTVEQLYREKQIPISLLLL
-356 APVSLFVLSV
+356 AVL
-366 MTLPFRGIILLGFA
+366 TLPFRGILFLGLS
-380 VWQNK
+380 VWQTK
-385 NYILPKKYNILLWIF
+385 NYLFPKRYNILLWIL
-400 AAGTF
+400 AALTV
-405 IFSLTYP
+405 IFSLIYP
-412 LTDSSEIIGDR
+412 LADSWEIIGDR
-423 IITLPVF
+423 IISIPIF

-442 TSFATSIKQ
+442 TSLATSIKQ
-451 TITHILA
+451 TVTHTLA
-458 LLATAILVLGVAGI
+458 LITTATLVFGVAGI
-472 LPKPILNIFQTRIN
+472 LPKPILNVFQTRVN
-486 INAVPTDDLSRLAV
+486 INAVPRDDLSKLAV
-500 RFSQISSPDAL
+500 RFSQSSSPDSL

-516 SVTSFQFLSQRAI
+516 SVTSFQFFSERAI

-537 FTDKGIKQWKNRME
+537 FTEKGIKEWQNRME
-551 AVLGAPLNPQMIW
+551 AVLGVPLNPQMIW
-564 GGNDLFIRRSSAD
+564 GGNDFFIRRSSAD
-577 LVKVAINYHAD
+577 LVKVAKNYHAD
-588 YILTRSDWHPNI
+588 YILTRTDWHPNI
-600 DGEIVDRQGKWII
+600 QGEIADKQGKWILY
-613 FKIR
+613 KIR

>member
-1 MIARGI
+1 
-7 MQKYQKSNK
+7 MQKHQKSHR

-21 LYTFVII
+21 LYTFVMI

-68 VKFNPRYYYYYIIYL
+68 VKFNPRYYYYYIIYF

-94 HFIYQFIAFGSFILA
+94 HFIYQFLAFGSFILA

-123 AAAMAFLSIAAS
+123 AAAMTFLCIAAS

-156 GFAIWG
+156 AFAIWG

-169 KWLTGYLFFGLG
+169 KWLTGYFCFGLG
-181 CLLQFLVGL
+181 CLLQLLVGL

-199 LVIES
+199 LAVES
-204 VRQRKFKTLIWAIVL
+204 LRQRKFKTLIWAIAL

-247 VFIHAQV
+247 VFIHAKV

-264 WAVGNWFNFI
+264 WDMGNWFNFI
-274 CFILGGLLCIKKTNL
+274 CLIIGGLLCIKNTNL
-289 LPKEDK
+289 LRKADK
-295 VNFYVILGT
+295 VNFYIIIAA
-304 SIFALFLN
+304 SIFALLLN

-317 VYPQAFLAK
+317 VYPLAFIAK

-333 PFAQIIIFI
+333 PFAQLIIFI
-342 VVSLTLDEVDPHKQ
+342 AVCLTLDEVDREKQ
-356 APVSLFVLSV
+356 IPVSLLVLSV
-366 MTLPFRGIILLGFA
+366 LTLPFRGIIFLGFA
-380 VWQNK
+380 VWQTK
-385 NYILPKKYNILLWIF
+385 NYAFPKRYNILLWIL
-400 AAGTF
+400 AVGTS
-405 IFSLTYP
+405 IFSLAYP
-412 LTDSSEIIGDR
+412 LTDSWEIIGDR
-423 IITLPVF
+423 ILGIPVL
-430 FSILAFPFILEK
+430 FSILAFPLILEK

-458 LLATAILVLGVAGI
+458 LLTTATLVLGVAGI
-472 LPKPILNIFQTRIN
+472 LPKPVLNVFQTRVN
-486 INAVPTDDLSRLAV
+486 INAVPRDDLSRLAV
-500 RFSQISSPDAL
+500 RFSQISSRDAL
-511 VLIPP
+511 VLVPP
-516 SVTSFQFLSQRAI
+516 SVTSFQFFSERAI

-537 FTDKGIKQWKNRME
+537 FTETGIKEWKNRME
-551 AVLGAPLNPQMIW
+551 AILGVPLNPQMIW
-564 GGNDLFIRRSSAD
+564 GGSDLFSRRSSAD
-577 LVKVAINYHAD
+577 LVKVARNYHAD

-600 DGEIVDRQGKWII
+600 DGEIVDREGKWII
-613 FKIR
+613 YKIR

>member
-1 MIARGI
+1 
-7 MQKYQKSNK
+7 MQKHQKSHW

-21 LYTFVII
+21 LYTFAII

-94 HFIYQFIAFGSFILA
+94 HFIYQFLAFGSFILA

-123 AAAMAFLSIAAS
+123 AAAMAFLCIAAS
-135 FTDVGNT
+135 FTDIGNT

-190 LPGLMMVPV
+190 LPGLMMLPV
-199 LVIES
+199 LVIQS
-204 VRQRKFKTLIWAIVL
+204 VRQRNFKTLILAIAL

-247 VFIHAQV
+247 VYIHAKV

-264 WAVGNWFNFI
+264 WDLGNWFNFI
-274 CFILGGLLCIKKTNL
+274 CFIIGGLLCIKNSEL
-289 LPKEDK
+289 LRKEDK
-295 VNFYVILGT
+295 VNFYVIVGT

-317 VYPQAFLAK
+317 VYPLAFIAK

-333 PFAQIIIFI
+333 PFAQLIIFI
-342 VVSLTLDEVDPHKQ
+342 AVCLTVDILYSEKKSAISLLLLVVL
-356 APVSLFVLSV
+356 
-366 MTLPFRGIILLGFA
+366 TLPFRGIIFLGLS
-380 VWQNK
+380 VWQTK
-385 NYILPKKYNILLWIF
+385 KYVFPKRYNILLWIL
-400 AAGTF
+400 AVGTV
-405 IFSLTYP
+405 IFSLIYP
-412 LTDSSEIIGDR
+412 VTDSWEIMGDR
-423 IITLPVF
+423 IISIPVL
-430 FSILAFPFILEK
+430 FSILAFPFILQE
-442 TSFATSIKQ
+442 TSLATSIKQ
-451 TITHILA
+451 TLTHTLA
-458 LLATAILVLGVAGI
+458 LITTATLVLGVAGI
-472 LPKPILNIFQTRIN
+472 LPKPVLNVFQTRIN
-486 INAVPTDDLSRLAV
+486 INAVSSDDLSRLAM
-500 RFSQISSPDAL
+500 RFSQISSRDSL

-516 SVTSFQFLSQRAI
+516 SVTSFQFFSERAI

-537 FTDKGIKQWKNRME
+537 FTEKGIKEWQNRME
-551 AVLGAPLNPQMIW
+551 AVLGVPLNPQMIW

-577 LVKVAINYHAD
+577 LVKVARNYHAD

-600 DGEIVDRQGKWII
+600 DGEIVEQEGKWIL

>member
-1 MIARGI
+1 
-7 MQKYQKSNK
+7 MQKHQKSHW

-21 LYTFVII
+21 LYTFAII

-94 HFIYQFIAFGSFILA
+94 HFIYQFLAFGSFILA
-109 CYAIINIYTNSKLP
+109 CYAIIKIYTNSKLP
-123 AAAMAFLSIAAS
+123 AAAMAFLCIAAS
-135 FTDVGNT
+135 FTDIGNT

-190 LPGLMMVPV
+190 LPGLMMLPV
-199 LVIES
+199 LVIQS
-204 VRQRKFKTLIWAIVL
+204 VKQRNFKTLILAIAL

-234 GTTSTHTIDNAEF
+234 GTTSTRTIDNAEF
-247 VFIHAQV
+247 VYIHAKV

-264 WAVGNWFNFI
+264 WDLGNWFNFI
-274 CFILGGLLCIKKTNL
+274 CFIIGGLLCIKNSDL
-289 LPKEDK
+289 LRKEDK
-295 VNFYVILGT
+295 VNFYVIVGT

-317 VYPQAFLAK
+317 VYPLAFIAK

-333 PFAQIIIFI
+333 PFAQLIIFI
-342 VVSLTLDEVDPHKQ
+342 AVSLTVDILYSEKKS
-356 APVSLFVLSV
+356 AISLLLLVVL
-366 MTLPFRGIILLGFA
+366 TLPFRGIIFLGLS
-380 VWQNK
+380 VWQTK
-385 NYILPKKYNILLWIF
+385 KYVFPKRYNILLGIL
-400 AAGTF
+400 AVGTV
-405 IFSLTYP
+405 IFSLIYP
-412 LTDSSEIIGDR
+412 VTDSWEIMGDR
-423 IITLPVF
+423 IISIPVL
-430 FSILAFPFILEK
+430 FSILAFPFILQE
-442 TSFATSIKQ
+442 TSLATSIKQ
-451 TITHILA
+451 TLTHTLA
-458 LLATAILVLGVAGI
+458 LITTATLVLGVAGI
-472 LPKPILNIFQTRIN
+472 LPKPVLNVFQTRIN
-486 INAVPTDDLSRLAV
+486 INAVSSDDLSRLAM
-500 RFSQISSPDAL
+500 RFSQISSRDSL

-516 SVTSFQFLSQRAI
+516 SVTSFQFFSERAI

-537 FTDKGIKQWKNRME
+537 FTEKGIKEWQNRME
-551 AVLGAPLNPQMIW
+551 AVLGVPLNPQMIW

-577 LVKVAINYHAD
+577 LVKVARNYHAD

-600 DGEIVDRQGKWII
+600 DGEIVEQEGKWIL

>member
-1 MIARGI
+1 
-7 MQKYQKSNK
+7 MQKHQKSHW

-21 LYTFVII
+21 LYTFAII

-94 HFIYQFIAFGSFILA
+94 HFIYQFLAFGSFILA
-109 CYAIINIYTNSKLP
+109 CYAIIKIYTNSKLP
-123 AAAMAFLSIAAS
+123 AAAMAFLCIAAS
-135 FTDVGNT
+135 FTDIGNT

-190 LPGLMMVPV
+190 LPGLMMLPV
-199 LVIES
+199 LVIQS
-204 VRQRKFKTLIWAIVL
+204 VKQRNFKTLILAIAL

-234 GTTSTHTIDNAEF
+234 GTTSTRTIDNAEF
-247 VFIHAQV
+247 VYIHAKV

-264 WAVGNWFNFI
+264 WDLGNWFNFI
-274 CFILGGLLCIKKTNL
+274 CFIIGGLLCIKNSDL
-289 LPKEDK
+289 LRKEDK
-295 VNFYVILGT
+295 VNFYVIVGT

-317 VYPQAFLAK
+317 VYPLAFIAK

-333 PFAQIIIFI
+333 PFAQLIIFI
-342 VVSLTLDEVDPHKQ
+342 AVSLTVDILYSEKKS
-356 APVSLFVLSV
+356 AISLLLLVVL
-366 MTLPFRGIILLGFA
+366 TLPFRGIIFLGLS
-380 VWQNK
+380 VWQTK
-385 NYILPKKYNILLWIF
+385 KYVFPKRYNILLGIL
-400 AAGTF
+400 AVGTV
-405 IFSLTYP
+405 IFSLIYP
-412 LTDSSEIIGDR
+412 VTDSWEIMGDR
-423 IITLPVF
+423 IISIPVL
-430 FSILAFPFILEK
+430 FSILAFPFILQE
-442 TSFATSIKQ
+442 TSLATSIKQ
-451 TITHILA
+451 TLTHTLA
-458 LLATAILVLGVAGI
+458 LITTATLVLGVAGI
-472 LPKPILNIFQTRIN
+472 LPKPVLNVFQTRIN
-486 INAVPTDDLSRLAV
+486 INAVSSDDLSRLAM
-500 RFSQISSPDAL
+500 RFSQISSRDSL

-516 SVTSFQFLSQRAI
+516 SVTSFQFFSARAI

-537 FTDKGIKQWKNRME
+537 FTEKGIKEWQNRME
-551 AVLGAPLNPQMIW
+551 AVLGVPLNPQMIW

-577 LVKVAINYHAD
+577 LVKVARNYHAD

-600 DGEIVDRQGKWII
+600 DGEIVEQEGKWIL

>member
-1 MIARGI
+1 
-7 MQKYQKSNK
+7 MQKHQKSHW

-21 LYTFVII
+21 LYTFAII

-68 VKFNPRYYYYYIIYL
+68 VKFNPRYYYYYIIYWL
-83 LANLGT
+83 VKLGT

-94 HFIYQFIAFGSFILA
+94 HFIYQVLAFGSFILA

-123 AAAMAFLSIAAS
+123 AAAMAFLCIAAS

-190 LPGLMMVPV
+190 LPGLMMLPV

-204 VRQRKFKTLIWAIVL
+204 VRQRNFKTLILAIAL

-234 GTTSTHTIDNAEF
+234 GTTSTHTIDNAHF
-247 VFIHAQV
+247 VYIHAKV

-264 WAVGNWFNFI
+264 WDVGNWFNFI
-274 CFILGGLLCIKKTNL
+274 CFIIGGLLCIKNAEL
-289 LPKEDK
+289 FRKEDK
-295 VNFYVILGT
+295 VNFYVIVGT

-312 YIFVE
+312 YLFVE
-317 VYPQAFLAK
+317 VYPLAFIAK

-333 PFAQIIIFI
+333 PFAQLIIFI
-342 VVSLTLDEVDPHKQ
+342 AVSLTIDILYREKRI
-356 APVSLFVLSV
+356 AISLLLLVVL
-366 MTLPFRGIILLGFA
+366 TLPFRGIIFLGLS
-380 VWQNK
+380 VWQTK
-385 NYILPKKYNILLWIF
+385 KYVFPKRYNILLWIL
-400 AAGTF
+400 AVGTV
-405 IFSLTYP
+405 IFSLIYP
-412 LTDSSEIIGDR
+412 LTDSWEIMGDR
-423 IITLPVF
+423 IISIPVL
-430 FSILAFPFILEK
+430 FSILAFPFILEE
-442 TSFATSIKQ
+442 TSLATSIKQ
-451 TITHILA
+451 TLTHTLA
-458 LLATAILVLGVAGI
+458 LITTATLVFGVAGI
-472 LPKPILNIFQTRIN
+472 LPKPILNVFQTRIN
-486 INAVPTDDLSRLAV
+486 INAVSSDDLSRLAM
-500 RFSQISSPDAL
+500 RFSQISSRDSL

-516 SVTSFQFLSQRAI
+516 SVTSFQFFSERAI

-537 FTDKGIKQWKNRME
+537 FTEKGIKEWQNRME
-551 AVLGAPLNPQMIW
+551 AVLGVPLNPQMIW

-577 LVKVAINYHAD
+577 LVKLARNYHAH
-588 YILTRSDWHPNI
+588 YILTRTDWHPNMQ
-600 DGEIVDRQGKWII
+600 GEIADKQGKWILY
-613 FKIR
+613 KIK

>member
-1 MIARGI
+1 
-7 MQKYQKSNK
+7 MQKHQKSHW

-68 VKFNPRYYYYYIIYL
+68 VKFNPRYYYYYIIYF

-94 HFIYQFIAFGSFILA
+94 HFIYQFLAFGSFVLA
-109 CYAIINIYTNSKLP
+109 CYAILNIYTNSKLP
-123 AAAMAFLSIAAS
+123 AAAMAFLCIAAS

-142 LIFSTKSVPSTFAM
+142 LIFSTKSVPSIFAM

-169 KWLTGYLFFGLG
+169 KWLTGYFFFGLA

-199 LVIES
+199 LFIES
-204 VRQRKFKTLIWAIVL
+204 VRQRNFKTLILAIAL

-234 GTTSTHTIDNAEF
+234 GTTSTQTIDNADF
-247 VFIHAQV
+247 VYIHAKV

-264 WAVGNWFNFI
+264 WYLGNWFNFI
-274 CFILGGLLCIKKTNL
+274 CFIIGGLLCIKNSDL
-289 LPKEDK
+289 LSKEDK
-295 VNFYVILGT
+295 VNFYIIVTTSILG
-304 SIFALFLN
+304 LFLN

-317 VYPQAFLAK
+317 IYPLAFIAK

-333 PFAQIIIFI
+333 PFAQLIIFI
-342 VVSLTLDEVDPHKQ
+342 AVALTVEQLYREKHIAISLLLL
-356 APVSLFVLSV
+356 AVL
-366 MTLPFRGIILLGFA
+366 TLPFRGIIFLGLS
-380 VWQNK
+380 VWQTK
-385 NYILPKKYNILLWIF
+385 KYVFPKRYNILLWIL
-400 AAGTF
+400 AAGTV
-405 IFSLTYP
+405 IFSLIYP
-412 LTDSSEIIGDR
+412 VTDSWEIMGDR
-423 IITLPVF
+423 IISIPVF

-442 TSFATSIKQ
+442 TSLATSIKQ
-451 TITHILA
+451 TLTHTLA
-458 LLATAILVLGVAGI
+458 LITTATLVFGVAGI
-472 LPKPILNIFQTRIN
+472 LPKPILNVFQPRVN
-486 INAVPTDDLSRLAV
+486 INAVPRDDLSKLAV
-500 RFSQISSPDAL
+500 RFSQSSSRDSL

-516 SVTSFQFLSQRAI
+516 SVTSFQFFSERAI

-537 FTDKGIKQWKNRME
+537 FTEKGIKEWQNRME
-551 AVLGAPLNPQMIW
+551 AVLGVPLNPQMIW
-564 GGNDLFIRRSSAD
+564 GGNDFFIRRSSAD
-577 LVKVAINYHAD
+577 LVKVAKNYHAD
-588 YILTRSDWHPNI
+588 YILTRTDWHPNMQ
-600 DGEIVDRQGKWII
+600 GEIADKQGKWILY
-613 FKIR
+613 KIR

>member
-1 MIARGI
+1 
-7 MQKYQKSNK
+7 MQKHQKSHW

-28 GSLMATGYIF
+28 GSLMATGYLF

-94 HFIYQFIAFGSFILA
+94 HFIYQFIALGSFILA

-123 AAAMAFLSIAAS
+123 AAAMAFLCIAAS

-156 GFAIWG
+156 GFVIWG
-162 IYFSLRQ
+162 IYFSLCQ

-199 LVIES
+199 LFIES
-204 VRQRKFKTLIWAIVL
+204 VRQRKFKTLILAIAL
-219 LAAMASIVYVPMLLT
+219 LATMASIVYVPMLLT

-247 VFIHAQV
+247 VYIHAKV

-264 WAVGNWFNFI
+264 WGVWSWFNFI
-274 CFILGGLLCIKKTNL
+274 CFIIGGLLCIKNADSL
-289 LPKEDK
+289 RKEDK
-295 VNFYVILGT
+295 VNFYIIVGT

-312 YIFVE
+312 YVFVE
-317 VYPQAFLAK
+317 VYPLAFIAK

-333 PFAQIIIFI
+333 PFAQLIIFI
-342 VVSLTLDEVDPHKQ
+342 AVCLTLDEVDRDQKL
-356 APVSLFVLSV
+356 PVSLLVLSV
-366 MTLPFRGIILLGFA
+366 LTLPFRGIIFLGLSL
-380 VWQNK
+380 WQSK
-385 NYILPKKYNILLWIF
+385 KYSVPRRYIILPWIL
-400 AAGTF
+400 AVGTV
-405 IFSLTYP
+405 IFSLIYP
-412 LTDSSEIIGDR
+412 LSDSWEIMGDR
-423 IITLPVF
+423 IISIPVL
-430 FSILAFPFILEK
+430 FSLLAFPFILEE
-442 TSFATSIKQ
+442 TSLATSIKQ
-451 TITHILA
+451 TLTHTLA
-458 LLATAILVLGVAGI
+458 LITTATLVFGVAGI
-472 LPKPILNIFQTRIN
+472 TPKPILNVFQTRVN
-486 INAVPTDDLSRLAV
+486 INAVPRDDLSKLAV
-500 RFSQISSPDAL
+500 RFSQSSSRDSL

-516 SVTSFQFLSQRAI
+516 SVTSFQFFSERAI

-537 FTDKGIKQWKNRME
+537 FTEKGIKEWQNRME
-551 AVLGAPLNPQMIW
+551 AVLGVPLNPQMIW
-564 GGNDLFIRRSSAD
+564 GGSHLFSRRSSGD
-577 LVKVAINYHAD
+577 LVKVARKYHAD

>member
-1 MIARGI
+1 
-7 MQKYQKSNK
+7 MQKHQKYNW

-21 LYTFVII
+21 LYTFAII
-28 GSLMATGYIF
+28 GSLMAKGYIF

-94 HFIYQFIAFGSFILA
+94 HFIYQFLAFGSFILA

-123 AAAMAFLSIAAS
+123 AAAMAFLCIAAS

-169 KWLTGYLFFGLG
+169 KWLSGYLFFGLG

-190 LPGLMMVPV
+190 LPGLMMLPV

-204 VRQRKFKTLIWAIVL
+204 VRQRNFKTLILAIAL

-247 VFIHAQV
+247 VYIHAKV

-264 WAVGNWFNFI
+264 WDFGNWFNFI
-274 CFILGGLLCIKKTNL
+274 CFIIGGLLCIKNAEL
-289 LPKEDK
+289 LRKEDK
-295 VNFYVILGT
+295 VNFYVIVST

-312 YIFVE
+312 YLFVE
-317 VYPQAFLAK
+317 VYPLAFIAK

-333 PFAQIIIFI
+333 PFAQLIIFI
-342 VVSLTLDEVDPHKQ
+342 AVCLTIDILYREKRIAISLLLLVVL
-356 APVSLFVLSV
+356 
-366 MTLPFRGIILLGFA
+366 TLPFRGIIFLGLS
-380 VWQNK
+380 VWHT
-385 NYILPKKYNILLWIF
+385 KKYAFSKRYNILLWIL
-400 AAGTF
+400 AVGTV
-405 IFSLTYP
+405 IFSLIYP
-412 LTDSSEIIGDR
+412 VTDSWEIMGDR
-423 IITLPVF
+423 IISIPVL
-430 FSILAFPFILEK
+430 FSILAFPFILEE
-442 TSFATSIKQ
+442 TSLATSIKQ
-451 TITHILA
+451 TITHTLA
-458 LLATAILVLGVAGI
+458 LITTATLVFGVAGI
-472 LPKPILNIFQTRIN
+472 LPKPILNVFQTRVN
-486 INAVPTDDLSRLAV
+486 INALSSDDLSRLAV
-500 RFSQISSPDAL
+500 RFSQISSRDSL

-516 SVTSFQFLSQRAI
+516 SVTSFQFFSERAI

-537 FTDKGIKQWKNRME
+537 FTEKGIKEWQNRME
-551 AVLGAPLNPQMIW
+551 AVLGVPLNPQMIW

-577 LVKVAINYHAD
+577 LVKIARNYHAD
-588 YILTRSDWHPNI
+588 YILTRTDWHPNMQ
-600 DGEIVDRQGKWII
+600 GEIADKEGKWILY
-613 FKIR
+613 KIR

>member
-1 MIARGI
+1 
-7 MQKYQKSNK
+7 MQKHQKSHW

-21 LYTFVII
+21 LYTFAII
-28 GSLMATGYIF
+28 GSLMATGYNF

-83 LANLGT
+83 LANLGI

-94 HFIYQFIAFGSFILA
+94 HFIYQFLAFGSFILA

-123 AAAMAFLSIAAS
+123 AAGMAFLCIAAS

-181 CLLQFLVGL
+181 CVLQFLVGL
-190 LPGLMMVPV
+190 LPGLMMLPV

-204 VRQRKFKTLIWAIVL
+204 VRQRNFKTLILAIAL

-247 VFIHAQV
+247 VYIHAKV

-264 WAVGNWFNFI
+264 WDLGNWFNFI
-274 CFILGGLLCIKKTNL
+274 CFIMGGLLCIKNSDL
-289 LPKEDK
+289 LRKEEK
-295 VNFYVILGT
+295 VNFYVIVGT

-317 VYPQAFLAK
+317 VYPLAFIAK

-333 PFAQIIIFI
+333 PFAQLIIFI
-342 VVSLTLDEVDPHKQ
+342 TVGLTVDILYRQKKIAISLLLLVVL
-356 APVSLFVLSV
+356 
-366 MTLPFRGIILLGFA
+366 TLPFRGIIFLGLS
-380 VWQNK
+380 VWQAK
-385 NYILPKKYNILLWIF
+385 KYVFPKRYNILLWILVV
-400 AAGTF
+400 GTV
-405 IFSLTYP
+405 IFSLIYP
-412 LTDSSEIIGDR
+412 VTDSWEIMGDR
-423 IITLPVF
+423 IISIPVL
-430 FSILAFPFILEK
+430 FSILAFPFILEE
-442 TSFATSIKQ
+442 TSLTTSIKQ
-451 TITHILA
+451 TLTHTLA
-458 LLATAILVLGVAGI
+458 LITTATLVLGVAGI
-472 LPKPILNIFQTRIN
+472 LPKPILNLFQTRVN
-486 INAVPTDDLSRLAV
+486 INALSSDDLSRLAV
-500 RFSQISSPDAL
+500 RFSQISSRDSL

-516 SVTSFQFLSQRAI
+516 SVTSFQFFSERAI

-537 FTDKGIKQWKNRME
+537 FTEKGIKEWQNRME
-551 AVLGAPLNPQMIW
+551 TVLGVPLNPQMIW

-577 LVKVAINYHAD
+577 LVNVARNYHAD
-588 YILTRSDWHPNI
+588 YILTRTDWHRNMQ
-600 DGEIVDRQGKWII
+600 GEIADKQGKWILY
-613 FKIR
+613 KIKQ

>member
-1 MIARGI
+1 
-7 MQKYQKSNK
+7 MQKYQKSNW

-68 VKFNPRYYYYYIIYL
+68 VKFNPRYYYYYIIYF

-94 HFIYQFIAFGSFILA
+94 HFIYQFLAFGSFILA

-123 AAAMAFLSIAAS
+123 AAAMAFLCIAAS

-169 KWLTGYLFFGLG
+169 KWLTGYFFFGLG

-199 LVIES
+199 LFIES
-204 VRQRKFKTLIWAIVL
+204 VRQRKFKILILAIAL

-234 GTTSTHTIDNAEF
+234 GTTSTHTIDNAQF
-247 VFIHAQV
+247 VYIHAKV

-264 WAVGNWFNFI
+264 WDVGNWFNFI
-274 CFILGGLLCIKKTNL
+274 CFIMGGLLCIKNSDL

-295 VNFYVILGT
+295 VNFYIIVGT
-304 SIFALFLN
+304 SILGLFLN

-317 VYPQAFLAK
+317 IYPLAFIAK

-333 PFAQIIIFI
+333 PFAQLIIFI
-342 VVSLTLDEVDPHKQ
+342 AVALTVEQLYREKQIAISFSLL
-356 APVSLFVLSV
+356 AVL
-366 MTLPFRGIILLGFA
+366 TLPFRGIIFLGLS
-380 VWQNK
+380 VWQTK
-385 NYILPKKYNILLWIF
+385 NYVLPKRYNILLWIF
-400 AAGTF
+400 AAGTV
-405 IFSLTYP
+405 IFSLIYP
-412 LTDSSEIIGDR
+412 LTDSWEIMGDR
-423 IITLPVF
+423 IISIPVF
-430 FSILAFPFILEK
+430 FSILAFPFILKE
-442 TSFATSIKQ
+442 TSLATSIKQ
-451 TITHILA
+451 TLTHTLA
-458 LLATAILVLGVAGI
+458 LITTATLV
-472 LPKPILNIFQTRIN
+472 
-486 INAVPTDDLSRLAV
+486 
-500 RFSQISSPDAL
+500 
-511 VLIPP
+511 
-516 SVTSFQFLSQRAI
+516 
-529 VVNFKNFP
+529 
-537 FTDKGIKQWKNRME
+537 
-551 AVLGAPLNPQMIW
+551 
-564 GGNDLFIRRSSAD
+564 
-577 LVKVAINYHAD
+577 
-588 YILTRSDWHPNI
+588 
-600 DGEIVDRQGKWII
+600 
-613 FKIR
+613 

>member
-1 MIARGI
+1 
-7 MQKYQKSNK
+7 MQKHQKSHW

-21 LYTFVII
+21 LYTFAII

-94 HFIYQFIAFGSFILA
+94 HFIYQFLAFGSFILA
-109 CYAIINIYTNSKLP
+109 CYAILNIYTNSKLP
-123 AAAMAFLSIAAS
+123 AAAMAFLCIAAS

-181 CLLQFLVGL
+181 CWLQFLVGL

-199 LVIES
+199 LFIES
-204 VRQRKFKTLIWAIVL
+204 VRQRKFKTLILAIAL

-234 GTTSTHTIDNAEF
+234 GTTSTHTIDNAQF
-247 VFIHAQV
+247 VYIHAKV

-264 WAVGNWFNFI
+264 WDVGNWFNFI
-274 CFILGGLLCIKKTNL
+274 CFIIGGLLCIKNAEL
-289 LPKEDK
+289 LRKEDK
-295 VNFYVILGT
+295 VNFYVIVGT

-312 YIFVE
+312 YLFVE
-317 VYPQAFLAK
+317 VYPLAFIAK

-333 PFAQIIIFI
+333 PFAQLIIFI
-342 VVSLTLDEVDPHKQ
+342 AVCLTIDILYREKRIAISLLLLVVQ
-356 APVSLFVLSV
+356 
-366 MTLPFRGIILLGFA
+366 TLPFRGIIFLGLS
-380 VWQNK
+380 VWQTK
-385 NYILPKKYNILLWIF
+385 NYAFPKRYNILLWIL
-400 AAGTF
+400 AVGTV
-405 IFSLTYP
+405 IFSLIYP
-412 LTDSSEIIGDR
+412 VTDSWEIMGDR
-423 IITLPVF
+423 IISIPVL
-430 FSILAFPFILEK
+430 FSILAFPFILEE
-442 TSFATSIKQ
+442 TSLAKSIKQ
-451 TITHILA
+451 TLTHTLA
-458 LLATAILVLGVAGI
+458 LITTATLVFGVAGI
-472 LPKPILNIFQTRIN
+472 LPKPILNVFQTRVN
-486 INAVPTDDLSRLAV
+486 INALSSDDLSRLAV
-500 RFSQISSPDAL
+500 RFSQISSRDSL
-511 VLIPP
+511 ILIPP
-516 SVTSFQFLSQRAI
+516 SVTSFQFFSERAI

-537 FTDKGIKQWKNRME
+537 FTEKGIKEWQNRME
-551 AVLGAPLNPQMIW
+551 AVLGVPLNPQMIW

-577 LVKVAINYHAD
+577 LVKVARSYHAD
-588 YILTRSDWHPNI
+588 YILTRTDWHPNMQ
-600 DGEIVDRQGKWII
+600 GEIADKQGKWILY
-613 FKIR
+613 KIR

>member
-1 MIARGI
+1 
-7 MQKYQKSNK
+7 MQKHQKSNM

-21 LYTFVII
+21 LYTFAII

-94 HFIYQFIAFGSFILA
+94 HFIYQFLAFASFILA

-123 AAAMAFLSIAAS
+123 AAAMAFLCIAAS

-181 CLLQFLVGL
+181 CVLQFLVGL
-190 LPGLMMVPV
+190 LPGLMMLPV

-204 VRQRKFKTLIWAIVL
+204 VRQRNFKTSILAIAL
-219 LAAMASIVYVPMLLT
+219 LAAMASIVCVPMLLT

-247 VFIHAQV
+247 VYIRAKV

-264 WAVGNWFNFI
+264 WDFGNWFNFI
-274 CFILGGLLCIKKTNL
+274 CFIMGGLLCIKNAEL
-289 LPKEDK
+289 LRKEDK
-295 VNFYVILGT
+295 VNFYVIVGT

-317 VYPQAFLAK
+317 IYPLAFIAK

-333 PFAQIIIFI
+333 PFAQLIIFI
-342 VVSLTLDEVDPHKQ
+342 AVSLTVDLLYREKKL
-356 APVSLFVLSV
+356 AISLLLLVVL
-366 MTLPFRGIILLGFA
+366 TLPFRGIIFLGLSI
-380 VWQNK
+380 WQTK
-385 NYILPKKYNILLWIF
+385 KYAFPKRYNILLWIL
-400 AAGTF
+400 AGGTV
-405 IFSLTYP
+405 IFSLIYP
-412 LTDSSEIIGDR
+412 VTDSWEIMGDR
-423 IITLPVF
+423 IISIPVL
-430 FSILAFPFILEK
+430 FSLLAFPFILEE
-442 TSFATSIKQ
+442 TSLAKSIKH
-451 TITHILA
+451 TLTHTLA
-458 LLATAILVLGVAGI
+458 LITTATLVFGVAGI
-472 LPKPILNIFQTRIN
+472 LPKPILNIFQKRVN
-486 INAVPTDDLSRLAV
+486 INAAASDDLSRLAM
-500 RFSQISSPDAL
+500 RFSQISSRDSL

-516 SVTSFQFLSQRAI
+516 SVTSFQFFSERAI

-537 FTDKGIKQWKNRME
+537 FTEKGIKEWQNRME
-551 AVLGAPLNPQMIW
+551 AVLGVPLNPQMIW
-564 GGNDLFIRRSSAD
+564 GGNDLFIQRSSAD
-577 LVKVAINYHAD
+577 LVKVARNYHAD
-588 YILTRSDWHPNI
+588 YILTRTDWHPNMQ
-600 DGEIVDRQGKWII
+600 GEIADKQGKWILY
-613 FKIR
+613 KIK